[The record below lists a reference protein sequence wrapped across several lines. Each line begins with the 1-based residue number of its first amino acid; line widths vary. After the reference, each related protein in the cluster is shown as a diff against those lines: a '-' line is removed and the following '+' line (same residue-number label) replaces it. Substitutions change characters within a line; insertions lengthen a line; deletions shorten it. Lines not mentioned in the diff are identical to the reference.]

1 MATSFSVDEYNRR
14 YNQYWADRKI
24 TAPPVYPHHVNHLM
38 SDYIEQTLRADGLEA
53 NLNSVLAEVDRERKS
68 SEELKQEKEAKRLQ
82 ILDLRGILQSEMN
95 EKNAMIKQ
103 LQNVAK
109 QRDQLEQKVDDLD
122 RKLEQQQQALKQRT
136 IEINNLKDEVKRL
149 ITKKGDVLDLKMQLS
164 QRTAEKDA
172 SISKILEMHDQMSG
186 VMNKWQSAEQE
197 RKALENRVGK
207 LEKEQDQP
215 LLMRWLPWNLKSSDN
230 LMHLEPVPTV

>member
-1 MATSFSVDEYNRR
+1 M
-14 YNQYWADRKI
+14 
-24 TAPPVYPHHVNHLM
+24 
-38 SDYIEQTLRADGLEA
+38 
-53 NLNSVLAEVDRERKS
+53 NSVLAEVDRERKS

-172 SISKILEMHDQMSG
+172 SISKILEMHEQMSG